1 MVCLFFLHGF
11 FVFVLYNNSTKQ
23 NGVIPVK
30 KRLILF
36 LLVFSIALLPV
47 CSAFA
52 TYRVNT
58 SWLKAH
64 KEPKYSSTVVDS
76 YRRDFAVSILRT
88 YKGGWARVRFLPSG
102 NTAYVQSKYLAKSK
116 SYTAYVSKNNTA
128 VHTGPATSFSS
139 RGKLSK
145 GTKVTVLS
153 HGHAFDYVS
162 TPKGKGY
169 IRNTHL
175 TGTKPAAAKA
185 KKSASTA
192 AHIKNPRNRTVNLRT
207 GPGKNYKVV
216 AEYRPGTKA
225 TILQRGSAWFK
236 VKVGGR
242 TGYIMRKYIA
252 VD

>member
-1 MVCLFFLHGF
+1 
-11 FVFVLYNNSTKQ
+11 
-23 NGVIPVK
+23 VK
-30 KRLILF
+30 KKVLLF
-36 LLVFSIALLPV
+36 VTVVMLALLPV

-52 TYRVNT
+52 AYRVNT

-64 KEPKYSSTVVDS
+64 KEPSYSSTVVDS

-102 NTAYVQSKYLAKSK
+102 NTAYVQSKYLSKSR
-116 SYTAYVSKNNTA
+116 SYTAYVSKNNTV
-128 VHTGPATSFSS
+128 VHTGPATSFKS
-139 RGKLSK
+139 RGKLAK

-153 HGHAFDYVS
+153 HGSAFDYVS

-175 TGTKPAAAKA
+175 TSSKPAGSKA
-185 KKSASTA
+185 SSKTTKG
-192 AHIKNPRNRTVNLRT
+192 AHIKNPRNRTVNLRK
-207 GPGKNYKVV
+207 GPGKNYKVI
-216 AEYRPGTKA
+216 AEYRPGTKV
-225 TILQRGSAWFK
+225 TILKRGSAWFK

-252 VD
+252 LN

>member
-1 MVCLFFLHGF
+1 MKKK
-11 FVFVLYNNSTKQ
+11 VL
-23 NGVIPVK
+23 
-30 KRLILF
+30 LF
-36 LLVFSIALLPV
+36 LTVAMIALLPI
-47 CSAFA
+47 CSALA
-52 TYRVNT
+52 AYRVNT

-64 KEPKYSSTVVDS
+64 KEPSYSSTVVDS

-102 NTAYVQSKYLAKSK
+102 KTAYVQSKYLSKAK
-116 SYTAYVSKNNTA
+116 SYTAYVSKNNTV

-139 RGKLSK
+139 RGKLAK

-153 HGHAFDYVS
+153 HGSAFDYVS

-175 TGTKPAAAKA
+175 TSSKPAGTKAAAKTS
-185 KKSASTA
+185 KS

-207 GPGKNYKVV
+207 GPGKNYKVI
-216 AEYRPGTKA
+216 AEYRPGTKV
-225 TILQRGSAWFK
+225 TILKRGSAWFK
-236 VKVGGR
+236 IKVRGR

-252 VD
+252 LN

>member
-1 MVCLFFLHGF
+1 MKKK
-11 FVFVLYNNSTKQ
+11 VL
-23 NGVIPVK
+23 
-30 KRLILF
+30 LF
-36 LLVFSIALLPV
+36 LLIVILASLPL

-52 TYRVNT
+52 VYRVNT

-64 KEPKYSSTVVDS
+64 KEPKASSTVVDS

-102 NTAYVQSKYLAKSK
+102 KTAYVKSRYLSKSS
-116 SYTAYVSKNNTA
+116 SYTAYVSKNNTV
-128 VHTGPATSFSS
+128 VHTGPAISFSS

-175 TGTKPAAAKA
+175 TGSKPAAAKSKTTTS
-185 KKSASTA
+185 KK
-192 AHIKNPRNRTVNLRT
+192 AHIKNPRNRTVNLRS
-207 GPGKNYKVV
+207 GPGKKYKVI
-216 AEYRPGTKA
+216 AEYRPGTKV
-225 TILQRGSAWFK
+225 TILKRGSAWFK

-242 TGYIMRKYIA
+242 TGYVMRKYIA
-252 VD
+252 LD